1 LAQVLPKLSVGYEMT
16 KQHELS
22 VPYIAPQ
29 QLESINQ
36 LTDNVKSET
45 YAAFTF
51 IDMLLLK
58 AKATSEGDR

>member
-1 LAQVLPKLSVGYEMT
+1 MT